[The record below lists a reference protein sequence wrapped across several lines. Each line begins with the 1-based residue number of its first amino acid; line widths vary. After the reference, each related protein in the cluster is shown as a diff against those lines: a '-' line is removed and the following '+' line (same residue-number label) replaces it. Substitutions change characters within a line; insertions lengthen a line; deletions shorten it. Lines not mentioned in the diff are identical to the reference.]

1 MLQPIALAKNLGVCP
16 LDIPKAAANPHGLT
30 QLPESWT
37 GNLHTDIGN
46 LHTLTELDWEC
57 PH

>member
-1 MLQPIALAKNLGVCP
+1 MLQLIALAKNLGVCP

-37 GNLHTDIGN
+37 GNVHTV
-46 LHTLTELDWEC
+46 TELD
-57 PH
+57 